1 MDFNKLPTFGC
12 ADYTESTNSYF
23 HENGIKNPFSKLT
36 IVSVP
41 CDILR
46 AIKGNGGEITRL
58 ELNQQMGW
66 PGIVTVDDWDYR
78 KNKRWVRMRVSNHN
92 NSLLAKMRY
101 HGLIK
106 YENRKIKL
114 GDNFAALEQ
123 EHPDWFD

>member
-1 MDFNKLPTFGC
+1 M
-12 ADYTESTNSYF
+12 S
-23 HENGIKNPFSKLT
+23 I
-36 IVSVP
+36 P

-58 ELNQQMGW
+58 ELNHQMGW
-66 PGIVTVDDWDYR
+66 PEIVQVDDWDYH

-92 NSLLAKMRY
+92 NGILAKMRY

-123 EHPDWFD
+123 EHPDWFN